1 MNLRLLSMIVCM
13 ICGMILWMS
22 LWALKEEHC
31 TDNHLLP
38 KQAAIAATTAAS
50 KWGSVKSWL
59 GPCFQSKSPYPLTP
73 ANGFCNATA
82 PRKEAMLA
90 KTAWPMPITITRSVP
105 ALVRPQNWLSMHRLK
120 RCSSGATLGSTT
132 LVFRGIKCSAAAN
145 NLLRP

>member
-1 MNLRLLSMIVCM
+1 MIVCM

-31 TDNHLLP
+31 TDNHLLR

-90 KTAWPMPITITRSVP
+90 KTAWPMPI
-105 ALVRPQNWLSMHRLK
+105 NYN
-120 RCSSGATLGSTT
+120 TLGACVGQATE
-132 LVFRGIKCSAAAN
+132 LAVNAQAEEMFERGNARIHN
-145 NLLRP
+145 